1 MANHGKQAPVVTGMS
16 RARNS
21 RWGML
26 LYVNEAGIY
35 GGQNKIGVHVY
46 NVGIAIYTGT

>member
-1 MANHGKQAPVVTGMS
+1 MIQLIPLILQLVGNTKQAPVVTGMS

-26 LYVNEAGIY
+26 LYVHEAGTDQMY
-35 GGQNKIGVHVY
+35 GVK
-46 NVGIAIYTGT
+46 TK